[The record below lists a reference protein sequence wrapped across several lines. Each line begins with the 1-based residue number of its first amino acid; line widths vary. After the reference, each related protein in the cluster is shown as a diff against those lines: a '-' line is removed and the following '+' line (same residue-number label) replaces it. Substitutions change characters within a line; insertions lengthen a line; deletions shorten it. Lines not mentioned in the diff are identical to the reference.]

1 MCSYWLP
8 YYTGY
13 NFTLWHWLEACGPLE
28 RSLKWL
34 GLIKGVSQALKEKEG
49 ELNHI
54 KALGCVYHSSWLKNM
69 TDVEQW
75 VSWQQGTE
83 KQKCEALINCLYL
96 ACVQTK
102 PAEPPL
108 PPKTRGHS
116 ELLRDHGQ
124 KEKRTERS
132 FYLSQDEVKQPQDG
146 TVTRR
151 RRLFKSKDQ
160 GLC

>member
-1 MCSYWLP
+1 M
-8 YYTGY
+8 
-13 NFTLWHWLEACGPLE
+13 
-28 RSLKWL
+28 K
-34 GLIKGVSQALKEKEG
+34 
-49 ELNHI
+49 
-54 KALGCVYHSSWLKNM
+54 
-69 TDVEQW
+69 DVEQW

-116 ELLRDHGQ
+116 ALLRDHSQ

-132 FYLSQDEVKQPQDG
+132 FYLSQDAVKQPQDG

-151 RRLFKSKDQ
+151 RRMFKSKDQ
-160 GLC
+160 GLG